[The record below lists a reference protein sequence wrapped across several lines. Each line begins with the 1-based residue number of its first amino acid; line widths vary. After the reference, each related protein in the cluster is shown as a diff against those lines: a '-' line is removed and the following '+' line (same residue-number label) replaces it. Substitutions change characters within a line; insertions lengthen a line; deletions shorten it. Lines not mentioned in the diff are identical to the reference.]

1 MGKYAAI
8 DAPDIDSLVEESASA
23 IGRAVD
29 SLAIPKL
36 KGIVLGGGYARGEGG
51 VRILEDG
58 SRKLSNDL
66 DFYVVAAEG
75 ASRGDLAAIG
85 EALKP
90 VSVEWTRKLGIDVDF
105 CAAKTPWR
113 LKHDEKRL
121 MIQELVHGY
130 RDVAGEK
137 GESLF
142 SHVARLKPGDLPWME
157 AARLLLNR
165 GAGLLLSLATKDNRF
180 IVRNIN
186 KAILGAGDAR
196 LIAKGRYA
204 WRAAERAKALASPL
218 YSAAVDWK
226 FLPKAQ
232 AVASWEEARGEWLDA
247 KEEVFALGGKEAAG
261 RTLREAARW
270 IARRRSFGRLS
281 ETGLDC
287 TLRVLGGVERRL
299 RERKPMDEAL
309 KRDWEI
315 FN

>member
-36 KGIVLGGGYARGEGG
+36 KGVVLGGGYARGEGG
-51 VRILEDG
+51 VRVLEDG

-66 DFYVVAAEG
+66 DFYVVAEEG
-75 ASRGDLAAIG
+75 SNNGDLAAIG
-85 EALKP
+85 EALRP
-90 VSVEWTRKLGIDVDF
+90 VSEEWTRKLGVDVDF
-105 CAAKTPWR
+105 CGAKTPWR

-130 RDVAGEK
+130 CDIAGEK

-142 SHVARLKPGDLPWME
+142 SHVARLEPKDLPWME

-204 WRAAERAKALASPL
+204 WRAVDRAKTLASPL

-226 FLPKAQ
+226 FLPKAE
-232 AVASWEEARGEWLDA
+232 AVASWDEARKEWLAA
-247 KEEVFALGGKEAAG
+247 KEEVFALGGKEAG
-261 RTLREAARW
+261 RRTLREAARW
-270 IARRRSFGRLS
+270 IARRKSLGELS
-281 ETGLDC
+281 STGLDC
-287 TLRVLGGVERRL
+287 TLRALKGVERRM
-299 RERKPMDEAL
+299 REKRPMDESL